1 MAVKAG
7 LYTDLPSAQ
16 ELAIRDPYAPDP
28 EGMADFGTR
37 TALGVYE
44 TLSGPSK
51 EQQPQP
57 TGPAV
62 LYNPQT
68 SEVFVNGLQF
78 DVDDH
83 QSALQSVDF
92 LDAERREPES
102 GPWRTITPEEYGK
115 YVNDIQDPS
124 FGRLITK
131 NLGRGKDI
139 GDMLFGRG
147 LQYLGMDETGQ
158 AMVDRNIEEMRKTS
172 PYERMFTDIDSAEGF
187 ADWMVA
193 NFAQGIPIVVE
204 SVLAGFAGFIAGAT
218 APGSAVTGGL
228 LAAGKTIG
236 RIATNKE
243 FKKAAIDA
251 IEKRAAGEAL
261 NEVEKGVIKRVAAMG
276 AVTANSYALGIA
288 DIYGEQL
295 ESEKGDAS
303 RIITAFGAIPYA
315 AFEALPE
322 IIIGGRLLSNWKAK
336 NFKGGAVPSE
346 GALARYGK
354 GIGLGATLEG
364 VTEASQEGLLMWI
377 DNIVN
382 DTQHVSDEVLTRL
395 VNSFAAGAGIGGPLG
410 GIASFKTADLK
421 KPLDILRRD
430 KTQKAKEEVAEEEGK
445 DRRPTGPIGPVQ
457 QELDLEQ
464 VDPFVEGDVT
474 IRPIDIPR
482 SREEDIISPEVDPN
496 QQELDFDTI
505 QNQIDLDLGPEQ
517 LDFFPPTQT
526 EQLARTDEGEFV
538 LDEAGIPTYEQPPIT
553 GPTVQQ
559 VVRDAEGNIAVDP
572 ETGVPVPT
580 ETVPAA
586 PLVPEEE
593 QNLFDPTNVRTI
605 QDQQIAAEQA
615 ELNRQAAVAGQL
627 DFFPPTQTEVEGAK
641 PKPKPKAKPKAKPK
655 NEAQY
660 NRAIKSIADK
670 KAPKM
675 GNMSLATLN
684 AIASKI
690 GTRVVKDK
698 LKQIKNIENKIAKL
712 SQEQRDA
719 LQVKSTEK
727 VDVREQTGTGSKV
740 PEGDKS
746 EPTTTTTGKGGSKKG
761 KGKKRILEAS
771 ERASEKKGKNR
782 LKKKKDKEPDTVK
795 TVLNRIMPN
804 TKITQEEIDKIY
816 NGFKKDYTFAVEV
829 YGGETIKNERSKKSL
844 RQFTDAYAKKIGEDK
859 EKIFN
864 IIWISLEMD
873 PLGGVQLSSD
883 DEDAVVKAKA
893 KADAEK
899 KSKQE
904 EEVEEDSLTKLKTDK
919 EEKKSEKKITVV
931 DKTIP
936 KASIQKQLE
945 NLIRDT
951 DLGTHKD
958 LSKLS
963 ETDLIKFTDLLA
975 EAMMGDTNSQRPINK
990 VLKSA
995 GLGRNIKEVITT
1007 KFTDKTTAIEELD
1020 NSYNSFIS
1028 VNVTKADS
1036 LIIETGGKYTGKP
1049 TAIGWYAHHRATNH
1063 KNYNTL
1069 EAFNNAGGIIPDEFT
1084 ESLKTSNKNKANR
1097 DTEGK
1102 EDPNNIA
1109 TEIANILADML
1120 SKKRNREAEV
1130 GTTSFQNQTVVQG
1143 INRAFSSLP
1152 KKNQELDVIIA
1163 GTGGQSIPLK
1173 NFFSDGKLMGEIVDG
1188 ILELQ
1193 PKVNIPKT
1201 KTKTTES
1208 KAPPKKGDQLKRLGQ
1223 TPKMAEFKKL
1233 QTKVSEL
1240 KRNGLENEDG
1250 LAVALI
1256 DYFNRIVEDSP
1267 IINLREA
1274 IEGIKDIANVKDLNI
1289 DSLIRNSPTFRNV
1302 LVGEPSGPVNRTKDK
1317 QKYNAYK
1324 NVLMEVLIDTHT
1336 RYAKSYLPFSLTD
1349 TVPENPIAFGRAK
1362 LLVKSFVKKLKI
1374 KPKVVVVE
1382 SMDDLLNL
1390 ATVPKIL
1397 KTKLKNMINPY
1408 YVRGIS
1414 HGDTVYVVTNMIE
1427 SDQHLKMVI
1436 AHEAVGHFGLHSILP
1451 ADKLGKSLTDIYEKE
1466 HRVRREVDK
1475 RLAEYKDKG
1484 YNVNKLI
1491 TIEEVIADRITAID
1505 GSIIRRLWDMILRA
1519 LDALGITL
1527 DNGAESR
1534 YLIGMARRYVR
1545 EGTTLD
1551 GIGVF
1556 SNEQIERNMERMRI
1570 EGNVRLNADTAAEM
1584 RGGVVNTLFNFDATA
1599 KGLGIGGITEFIG
1612 KSGRSLKSWWKQL
1625 QEFSQTMDNHAL
1637 KSEGAELLQRYLNLT
1652 VEAKNSIQQALVDE
1666 APIINTLQ
1674 SLGVLT
1680 PAKTKKDKADGDHA
1694 SLILY
1699 AAQEIAASRLSSD
1712 VEGVAPP
1719 IYKLIE
1725 EVKKESGFDSVI
1737 DQDTGEFNK
1746 GFINAL
1752 FAKRVTAKEAID
1764 FLKNNNKEKYDK
1776 MMQERKDLDLGD
1788 IEDRPYKIFTEARN
1802 IIDYSKFYILEE
1814 TMLGTKEEVASRK
1827 QHLFDSLPANTN
1839 LGEKGSALYD
1849 GFIEFIENLT
1859 DSYSHLAKNNQ
1870 NYTEMLEVFNGMKPE
1885 DIVKLPKAQQDA
1897 LEFLNKADPIR
1908 GKEAEGLPVKQL
1920 HQMIEPIVR
1929 TFMRALHT
1937 GQSNSV
1943 LQAFAVY
1950 RKAPMQYST
1959 ILKNFK
1965 TQATKI
1971 ATSPHT
1977 RLSKARPEGEKLEET
1992 VDFYYQDFIKDFN
2005 TLRDSFTYL
2014 DNVQTLSSN
2023 SPIHKGFIDEQI
2035 KVIEDSIFHDNW
2047 GNLKWNKAI
2056 APHPANKFDS
2066 GIDRHAKMVTSQI
2079 EAVLTNQIW
2088 LQNSIETANT
2098 DFLYTSLR
2106 SYIASK
2112 RRGKLKMR
2120 VEVGRFD
2127 EDGTW
2132 IANKDRDGKFIIIPE
2147 RIKAAM
2153 PYMQSDDRK
2162 FLEQNAENINE
2173 FLSEFKEEIQKSVS
2187 TVEDGVTDKNEID
2200 HAKKLNQ
2207 EIIEF
2212 LNKVEFNA
2220 VVEDVQQSSD
2230 EAFVD
2235 VPLAKMFSALTSL
2248 GINVSPSKRES
2259 LIVHMSREGSAVRQG
2274 LEKKF
2279 NPGWDEDLIRNAY
2292 ESSMTN
2298 AHIAAKARHYHNTIR
2313 TMKNS
2318 KLWRGDQKKLNRLK
2332 KEYDTA
2338 SKEIEDLDNAN
2349 KPVSEQLYAKYFH
2362 IRQEYHDY
2370 RFKFHNT
2377 AAPGKG
2383 IFSIDD
2389 DGNKVEPL
2397 VEGAKYRDKSAE
2409 IFDWFSSSDDM
2420 EHNID
2425 NVLNRSDIGR
2435 TMKSFAVIAQLGG
2448 NVATALINLF
2458 SLLTHTVPTLGTY
2471 NSARGFGGG
2480 FGMTKSAN
2488 QIMSAISDVGA
2499 KKFGNVDKLQE
2510 IESKWGD
2517 KSKTKFGLTYDEV
2530 KFLLDESVQG
2540 ILSAATPRAYM
2551 GIAKRGPGPKLVQK
2565 AGEAWMWVFG
2575 YTEKLNR
2582 RTTALAA
2589 YRLYKERKMAAM
2601 GLTKFD
2607 LKNKELVD
2615 YVTQNAVTA
2624 VNQSQGNYTQ
2634 PNRPAWGR
2642 HSLGQYLFTYKV
2654 FQIITVQLV
2663 RNLPPSGRLY
2673 MLGMLFLLAGLKGL
2687 PFGEDLID
2695 LVDTVGA
2702 RAGFTKGNIELAAR
2716 EIIEDMAPGLGL
2728 SQFVM
2733 KGGIDQLTDWSISSR
2748 LSMGNL
2754 IPGSDIFRLGQSS
2767 GATLRGIKDVSGP
2780 VFANTYATVATMY
2793 GLTKVRDMQKFI
2805 DVMRSNPISG
2815 VRNMFDAWTYHDS
2828 GYITNS
2834 QYKVMVKDPTVKE
2847 MLGRMVGFLPH
2858 RQTQQNDAIRLSKY
2872 HVNFMKAI
2880 KTEFVQ
2886 QAVKA
2891 KLNKDQEAL
2900 RAVKERVKDF
2910 NRNVDRKD
2918 KIHGFMD
2925 SVSRSFKQ
2933 LKLPA
2938 AKRYAKTVP
2947 KDYRKN
2953 AQDIAKMI
2961 GIDT

>member
-28 EGMADFGTR
+28 EGIADFGTR

-44 TLSGPSK
+44 TLSGPSE
-51 EQQPQP
+51 EQQPQS

-62 LYNPQT
+62 LFNPQT
-68 SEVFVNGLQF
+68 SQVFVNGLQF

-124 FGRLITK
+124 FGRLISK
-131 NLGRGKDI
+131 NLGRGFDI
-139 GDMLFGRG
+139 GHMLFGRG

-243 FKKAAIDA
+243 FKKAAIKA

-322 IIIGGRLLSNWKAK
+322 IIIGGRLLSNYKK
-336 NFKGGAVPSE
+336 TKFGGKDKSGKEISLHGTKDADST
-346 GALARYGK
+346 LARYGK

-364 VTEASQEGLLMWI
+364 VTEASQEMLLMEI

-382 DTQHVSDEVLTRL
+382 DTQHVSDEYLTRL

-410 GIASFKTADLK
+410 GIASFRTADLK

-430 KTQKAKEEVAEEEGK
+430 KTQEAKEEVAEEESG
-445 DRRPTGPIGPVQ
+445 DRGPTGPTGPVQ

-464 VDPFVEGDVT
+464 VDPFIEGDVT

-496 QQELDFDTI
+496 QRELDFDTLRE
-505 QNQIDLDLGPEQ
+505 QDQMDLDLGPEQ
-517 LDFFPPTQT
+517 PDFFPPTQT

-559 VVRDAEGNIAVDP
+559 VVRDAEGNIVVDP
-572 ETGVPVPT
+572 GTGVPVPT
-580 ETVPAA
+580 EAVPAA
-586 PLVPEEE
+586 PLIPEEE
-593 QNLFDPTNVRTI
+593 QNLFDPANVRTI

-615 ELNRQAAVAGQL
+615 ELNRQAAVAGQGDLFDPTLGQQELL
-627 DFFPPTQTEVEGAK
+627 DDTTKAEVIVPK
-641 PKPKPKAKPKAKPK
+641 VKTKPKPKAK
-655 NEAQY
+655 NEAQF
-660 NRAIKSIADK
+660 NRAIKTIADG

-675 GNMSLATLN
+675 DNMSLATLN

-712 SQEQRDA
+712 TQEQRDA
-719 LQVKSTEK
+719 LQVKSAEK
-727 VDVREQTGTGSKV
+727 VDDGKQTKTGSTVSK
-740 PEGDKS
+740 GNKLKR
-746 EPTTTTTGKGGSKKG
+746 TTTTTGKGKPKGG
-761 KGKKRILEAS
+761 KGEKRIQQTDRDTS
-771 ERASEKKGKNR
+771 EEKGEDR
-782 LKKKKDKEPDTVK
+782 LKKFEKKATAKILETVRRAYPGVK
-795 TVLNRIMPN
+795 
-804 TKITQEEIDKIY
+804 QEEIDKIY
-816 NGFKKDYTFAVEV
+816 KGLIEEYSAIPEV
-829 YGGETIKNERSKKSL
+829 YNKDNLSKAKTKKSL
-844 RQFTDAYAKKIGEDK
+844 RVLTDAYAKKINEDGDKVFIIATASLGYEWSEGLQLPSEDEDTTQKKSKENLDKLRTDK
-859 EKIFN
+859 EKK
-864 IIWISLEMD
+864 E
-873 PLGGVQLSSD
+873 
-883 DEDAVVKAKA
+883 DEP
-893 KADAEK
+893 
-899 KSKQE
+899 
-904 EEVEEDSLTKLKTDK
+904 
-919 EEKKSEKKITVV
+919 KITVV
-931 DKTIP
+931 GETKGIP
-936 KASIQKQLE
+936 KASIQIQLK

-951 DLGTHKD
+951 ELGTHKD
-958 LSKLS
+958 LDKLS
-963 ETDLIKFTDLLA
+963 EPNLEKLTGLLA
-975 EAMMGDTNSQRPINK
+975 EAMMGDTNSQRPVNK
-990 VLKSA
+990 VLKEA
-995 GLGRNIKEVITT
+995 GLAKNIKEFITT
-1007 KFTDKTTAIEELD
+1007 KFKDKTIAIEILD
-1020 NSYNSFIS
+1020 NSYNSFIVS
-1028 VNVTKADS
+1028 NVTGADS

-1049 TAIGWYAHHRATNH
+1049 TSIGWYAHYRATQH
-1063 KNYNTL
+1063 KNYTTL
-1069 EAFNNAGGIIPDEFT
+1069 EAFQDTGGIIPDEFT
-1084 ESLKTSNKNKANR
+1084 ESLKTSNKNKANT

-1102 EDPNNIA
+1102 ENPDDIA
-1109 TEIANILADML
+1109 TTIANILADMF
-1120 SKKRNREAEV
+1120 SGKRNREAEV
-1130 GTTSFQNQTVVQG
+1130 GTTSFQNQSVVQG
-1143 INRAFSSLP
+1143 MNRAFSSLP
-1152 KKNQELDVIIA
+1152 KEIQKMQVFIPQTSA
-1163 GTGGQSIPLK
+1163 SIPLED
-1173 NFFSDGKLMGEIVDG
+1173 FFADGKLRGEIVDG
-1188 ILELQ
+1188 YLKLQ
-1193 PKVNIPKT
+1193 PSEANFKPKT
-1201 KTKTTES
+1201 KTTKSKTSPTKS
-1208 KAPPKKGDQLKRLGQ
+1208 NPLKQIKETL
-1223 TPKMAEFKKL
+1223 KMKEFNNL
-1233 QTKVSEL
+1233 QTKVSGL
-1240 KRNGLENEDG
+1240 KANSLESEDQ
-1250 LAVALI
+1250 LAVALVEYY
-1256 DYFNRIVEDSP
+1256 DRIVNTSK
-1267 IINLREA
+1267 ITLQEA
-1274 IEGIKDIANVKDLNI
+1274 IEGIKDLHTGMSKSDWVSLVK
-1289 DSLIRNSPTFRNV
+1289 NSPTYINV
-1302 LVGEPSGPVNRTKDK
+1302 VEELTRTGKAPGTAFVAKDK
-1317 QKYNAYK
+1317 QIFYAYR
-1324 NVLMEVLIDTHT
+1324 NVLMEALIDTYT
-1336 RYAKSYLPFSLTD
+1336 KYTKADLAFNLTD

-1362 LLVKSFVKKLKI
+1362 LLVKSFIKKLKI

-1382 SMDDLLNL
+1382 TMDDLLNL

-1397 KTKLKNMINPY
+1397 KTKLKNMVNPY
-1408 YVRGIS
+1408 HVRGIS

-1436 AHEAVGHFGLHSILP
+1436 AHEAVGHFGLHSILA

-1466 HRVRREVDK
+1466 YSVRREVDR
-1475 RLAEYKDKG
+1475 RLVEYKKKG
-1484 YNVNKLI
+1484 YNVNKII
-1491 TIEEVIADRITAID
+1491 TIEEVLADRITAID

-1556 SNEQIERNMERMRI
+1556 SNEQIEKNMERMRI
-1570 EGNVRLNADTAAEM
+1570 EGNVRLNADTADHM
-1584 RGGVVNTLFNFDATA
+1584 RDGIINTLFNLDATA
-1599 KGLGIGGITEFIG
+1599 KNLGLDGVNKFVKKTGL
-1612 KSGRSLKSWWKQL
+1612 SLKKMWKDL

-1637 KSEGAELLQRYLNLT
+1637 KSDGGSWLQRYMQLT
-1652 VEAKNSIQQALVDE
+1652 VEAKNAIQQHLVDG

-1674 SLGVLT
+1674 SLGVFGG
-1680 PAKTKKDKADGDHA
+1680 KGTKIDKADGDHA
-1694 SLILY
+1694 SIMLFI
-1699 AAQEIAASRLSSD
+1699 AQEIAEKRLSKDKEGGSD
-1712 VEGVAPP
+1712 FN
-1719 IYKLIE
+1719 KLLKEIQE
-1725 EVKKESGFDSVI
+1725 ESGADNVI
-1737 DQDTGEFNK
+1737 DQETGEISQK
-1746 GFINAL
+1746 YLNAL
-1752 FAKRVTAKEAID
+1752 ASKRISSVEIISY
-1764 FLKNNNKEKYDK
+1764 LKRNYKKKHDK
-1776 MMQERKDLDLGD
+1776 MMQERKDLGLTGL
-1788 IEDRPYKIFTEARN
+1788 EERPYKIFQEARGL
-1802 IIDYSKFYILEE
+1802 IDMGKVYILRE
-1814 TMLGTKEEVASRK
+1814 TVLGTKEEIADK
-1827 QHLFDSLPANTN
+1827 KGELFRLLEGKTDLKSQ
-1839 LGEKGSALYD
+1839 ALYD
-1849 GFIEFIENLT
+1849 GFIEFVENLT
-1859 DSYSHLAKNNQ
+1859 DSYADISKNNS
-1870 NYTEMLEVFNGMKPE
+1870 NYTALIEEFKATGKKNQT
-1885 DIVKLPKAQQDA
+1885 KAQQDA
-1897 LEFLNKADPIR
+1897 LAFLKKGTIN
-1908 GKEAEGLPVKQL
+1908 GVPVRYL
-1920 HQMIEPIVR
+1920 HQMIEPIINV
-1929 TFMRALHT
+1929 FMRALHVQ
-1937 GQSNSV
+1937 QSNSV

-1950 RKAPMQYST
+1950 RKDPKQLTSIY
-1959 ILKNFK
+1959 KDFK

-1971 ATSPHT
+1971 ATSKDTKWKGEP
-1977 RLSKARPEGEKLEET
+1977 RPAKDIEE
-1992 VDFYYQDFIKDFN
+1992 DF
-2005 TLRDSFTYL
+2005 LRDFEILRDAFTLL
-2014 DNVQTLSSN
+2014 DTVRSLSSG
-2023 SPIHKGFIDEQI
+2023 SPIYKGFVDSQI
-2035 KVIEDSIFHDNW
+2035 KVFEDSIFHDNW
-2047 GNLKWNKAI
+2047 GNLKWNKAFTPDPI
-2056 APHPANKFDS
+2056 KSEAAAIKVVN
-2066 GIDRHAKMVTSQI
+2066 QI
-2079 EAVLTNQIW
+2079 ENVITAQTM
-2088 LQNSIETANT
+2088 LQGSIQRAT
-2098 DFLYTSLR
+2098 DDLLYTSLR
-2106 SYIASK
+2106 SYVAAR
-2112 RRGKLKMR
+2112 RRGDKKLR
-2120 VEVGRFD
+2120 VEVGHFSGD
-2127 EDGTW
+2127 EW
-2132 IANKDRDGKFIIIPE
+2132 ISGKDKKGNNIVVPE
-2147 RIKAAM
+2147 RIKAAL
-2153 PYMQSDDRK
+2153 PYMQSDDK
-2162 FLEQNAENINE
+2162 IFLEENRDRINE
-2173 FLSEFKEEIQKSVS
+2173 FLSEFSGTMMDSISDKEVS
-2187 TVEDGVTDKNEID
+2187 D
-2200 HAKKLNQ
+2200 LNQ
-2207 EIIEF
+2207 ELIEF
-2212 LNKVEFNA
+2212 LGKVEFNA
-2220 VVEDVQQSSD
+2220 VIEDVQKDSIES
-2230 EAFVD
+2230 FVD
-2235 VPLAKMFSALTSL
+2235 IPIEKMFSAITAL
-2248 GINVSPSKRES
+2248 GINIPPSKREN
-2259 LIVHMSREGSAVRQG
+2259 LIVQMSKEGSAIRQG
-2274 LEKKF
+2274 LERKF
-2279 NPGWDEDLIRNAY
+2279 NPGWDEDLIKNAY
-2292 ESSMTN
+2292 ESAMTN

-2313 TMKNS
+2313 TMKKS
-2318 KLWRGDQKKLNRLK
+2318 WLWFGDKAKLKRLK
-2332 KEYDTA
+2332 GVYDTA
-2338 SKEIEDLDNAN
+2338 HKHIEELDRAN
-2349 KPVSEQLYAKYFH
+2349 KPVSEQEYAIYH
-2362 IRQEYHDY
+2362 HARQEYHQY
-2370 RFKFHNT
+2370 RFMYLNS
-2377 AAPGKG
+2377 APEAEGN
-2383 IFSIDD
+2383 FVEDD
-2389 DGNKVEPL
+2389 EGNKIPTL
-2397 VEGAKYRDKSAE
+2397 GEGAKYKDKSIE
-2409 IFDWFSSSDDM
+2409 IFNWFSSSDNM

-2425 NVLNRSDIGR
+2425 NVLNRSDMGR

-2458 SLLTHTVPTLGTY
+2458 SLITHTVPTLGTY

-2480 FGMTKSAN
+2480 FGMAKSAVYLS
-2488 QIMSAISDVGA
+2488 SAITDVGHR
-2499 KKFGNVDKLQE
+2499 KWGNVKSDRFATGLQE
-2510 IESKWGD
+2510 IVGEWGD
-2517 KSKTKFGLTYDEV
+2517 KSKIKFGLTYDEAE
-2530 KFLLDESVQG
+2530 FLLTESIDGV
-2540 ILSAATPRAYM
+2540 LSAATPRSYM
-2551 GIAKRGPGPKLVQK
+2551 GIAKRGPGSKILQK
-2565 AGEAWMWVFG
+2565 TGEVWMGVFS

-2589 YRLYKERKMAAM
+2589 YRLYKERKMASM

-2607 LKNKELVD
+2607 PNNEDLVG
-2615 YVTQNAVTA
+2615 YIKQNAVTA

-2663 RNLPPSGRLY
+2663 KNLPPSGKLY

-2695 LVDTVGA
+2695 LVDTIGA
-2702 RAGFTKGNIELAAR
+2702 HTGFTRGNIELAAR
-2716 EIIEDMAPGLGL
+2716 EIIEDMAPGTGL
-2728 SQFVM
+2728 SQFLM
-2733 KGGIDQLTDWSISSR
+2733 KGGIDQLTDWSVSSR

-2767 GATLRGIKDVSGP
+2767 AATIRGIKDISGP

-2793 GLTKVRDMQKFI
+2793 GLTQNVGRLALGRPTSFI
-2805 DVMRSNPISG
+2805 DVARSNPISG

-2858 RQTQQNDAIRLSKY
+2858 RQTEQNDAIRLSKY
-2872 HVNFMKAI
+2872 HINFMKAI

-2891 KLNKDQEAL
+2891 KLNKDPEGL

-2953 AQDIAKMI
+2953 AQNIAKMI